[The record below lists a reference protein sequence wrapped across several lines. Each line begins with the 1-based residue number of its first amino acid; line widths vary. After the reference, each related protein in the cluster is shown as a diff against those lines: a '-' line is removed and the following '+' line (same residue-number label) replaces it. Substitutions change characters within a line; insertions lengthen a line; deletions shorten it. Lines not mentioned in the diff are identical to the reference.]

1 MDSVVFKRFCAHA
14 HREAGIALS
23 PSKQALVTARV
34 GKRMRA
40 LGIDDERRYLEHLEA
55 DPTGEELVQF
65 LDVISTNHTSFFR
78 EPDHF
83 DLLRTLVDEWRC
95 KGLRRLRIWC
105 AASSTG
111 EEPYSIVMTVL
122 DVLQD
127 PDIDF
132 KLLATDI
139 SSHALTDARQGVYA
153 IDKLTPIPRAFLTRF
168 FQRDD
173 SASES
178 YRVREEVK
186 QHVIFRRFNL
196 AQPPFPM
203 RGPLDIVFCRNVLIY
218 FDLPVRQR
226 LLAAISSLLRPE
238 GWLFLGHT
246 ETLTGI
252 TSGFRMAR
260 PSVFF
265 LPDEGEVPAEAGSVP

>member
-1 MDSVVFKRFCAHA
+1 MDSLVFQRFCAHA
-14 HREAGIALS
+14 HQQAGISLG
-23 PSKQALVTARV
+23 PNKEALVTARV

-40 LGIDDERRYLEHLEA
+40 LGIEDERGYLDYLEA
-55 DPTGEELVQF
+55 DRSGEELVQF

-83 DLLRTLVDEWRC
+83 DLLRTLLAEWRR
-95 KGLRRLRIWC
+95 LAQRRLRIWS

-122 DVLQD
+122 DALSD
-127 PDIDF
+127 LDIDF

-139 SSHALTDARQGVYA
+139 STRVLAQAQAGVYPAERLTA
-153 IDKLTPIPRAFLTRF
+153 IPHPMLARF
-168 FQRDD
+168 FKRGEG
-173 SASES
+173 SEET
-178 YRVREEVK
+178 YRVRDEVK
-186 QHVIFRRFNL
+186 QHLVFRRLNL
-196 AQPPFPM
+196 SQPPFPM
-203 RGPLDIVFCRNVLIY
+203 RGPFDIVFCRNVLIY

-226 LLAAISSLLRPE
+226 LLAAIQGLLRPG
-238 GWLFLGHT
+238 GWLFVGHT

-252 TSGFRMAR
+252 TSGFRLAR

-265 LPDEGEVPAEAGSVP
+265 VPDERKAGGL

>member
-1 MDSVVFKRFCAHA
+1 
-14 HREAGIALS
+14 
-23 PSKQALVTARV
+23 
-34 GKRMRA
+34 
-40 LGIDDERRYLEHLEA
+40 
-55 DPTGEELVQF
+55 
-65 LDVISTNHTSFFR
+65 
-78 EPDHF
+78 
-83 DLLRTLVDEWRC
+83 
-95 KGLRRLRIWC
+95 
-105 AASSTG
+105 
-111 EEPYSIVMTVL
+111 MTVL

-186 QHVIFRRFNL
+186 QHVIFRRLNL

-203 RGPLDIVFCRNVLIY
+203 RGPLDIVLCRNVLIY

-265 LPDEGEVPAEAGSVP
+265 LPDEAEVPAEAGSVP